1 MLTLKEINDTV
12 IIPYMGEETMKKIFL
27 IVLVFCFTVITPN
40 ALEDTKFSR
49 LSEVEKFE
57 IISLEIDELIQN
69 ESFSYDKILSLLTDL
84 DIKSFNFETGNEFK
98 SRSDLADQIY
108 VQAKSYTSSKL
119 NAKSQTLSTIYEGGL
134 NYEVQGWNYYGA
146 YLNQQKSAQFSYSLG
161 KHQADLALSVATL
174 ASITTL
180 FGPIAP
186 VCIALVGG
194 WNIHSVTRAINDIN
208 YLNGPNGLFITRNIF
223 TNSYSVRK
231 QISGRPISGQPY
243 TGGCAGCGFGGGGGG
258 TWSVQPLYN

>member
-1 MLTLKEINDTV
+1 M
-12 IIPYMGEETMKKIFL
+12 
-27 IVLVFCFTVITPN
+27 ITPN